1 MIKLVVANLLTARER
16 DIQVKGSVGILNWHL
31 NWSVKQHLLQGR
43 GGCGFH
49 GSFVLFLRSMSVAY
63 ACSLSKGS
71 VLSKGLSRA
80 LLSSAILTSRFCD
93 AERAL

>member
-71 VLSKGLSRA
+71 VLSKAAFTLQQSIYW
-80 LLSSAILTSRFCD
+80 L
-93 AERAL
+93 AEEF